1 MTGPRRVL
9 SRILLALLGLIL
21 IAAGAATAAAGLY
34 PSFAAAWSSRGTV
47 AWNGIQARLAAAPV
61 GSLGISWWTLA
72 ALALLAVA
80 VVLLVAW
87 ILSRFGR
94 RATSI
99 GARESAGNADS
110 PGGTT
115 TVDAGLAAQAVRES
129 LAGRPGV
136 YSTAVSAWKSHGTR
150 GLKITVQARKGA
162 SPRAVADT
170 VEETV
175 RGLDAL
181 LGEQVPVLVRI
192 RSGVRS
198 ASAGVER
205 VR

>member
-1 MTGPRRVL
+1 M
-9 SRILLALLGLIL
+9 
-21 IAAGAATAAAGLY
+21 
-34 PSFAAAWSSRGTV
+34 
-47 AWNGIQARLAAAPV
+47 
-61 GSLGISWWTLA
+61 
-72 ALALLAVA
+72 
-80 VVLLVAW
+80 
-87 ILSRFGR
+87 
-94 RATSI
+94 
-99 GARESAGNADS
+99 
-110 PGGTT
+110 
-115 TVDAGLAAQAVRES
+115 RES
-129 LAGRPGV
+129 LNGRPGV
-136 YSTAVSAWKSHGTR
+136 YSTAVSAWKSHGTE

-198 ASAGVER
+198 ASAGIER